1 MAGQEPVE
9 SQLKDSLREY
19 INSEIVL
26 QTVHTDADVLAWLHT
41 TFLAVRMRHHRK
53 QPRDVESA
61 LRELVASSLRDLTAI
76 GLCEAEDDSST
87 RVVAPGIRRITPLQ
101 PGQIMSQFYISYAVC
116 PQGSCNSRATPGL
129 IKEPRT

>member
-1 MAGQEPVE
+1 VGGPGEQGLVAGQEPVE

-26 QTVHTDADVLAWLHT
+26 QTVHTDADVLAWLRT
-41 TFLAVRMRHHRK
+41 TFLAVRMRHHHK

-87 RVVAPGIRRITPLQ
+87 RTVAPGIRRITPLQ
-101 PGQIMSQFYISYAVC
+101 PGSIMSNFYVSFAV
-116 PQGSCNSRATPGL
+116 GVLRNHALLKG
-129 IKEPRT
+129 

>member
-41 TFLAVRMRHHRK
+41 TFLCVRMRRH
-53 QPRDVESA
+53 PR
-61 LRELVASSLRDLTAI
+61 
-76 GLCEAEDDSST
+76 
-87 RVVAPGIRRITPLQ
+87 
-101 PGQIMSQFYISYAVC
+101 
-116 PQGSCNSRATPGL
+116 
-129 IKEPRT
+129 